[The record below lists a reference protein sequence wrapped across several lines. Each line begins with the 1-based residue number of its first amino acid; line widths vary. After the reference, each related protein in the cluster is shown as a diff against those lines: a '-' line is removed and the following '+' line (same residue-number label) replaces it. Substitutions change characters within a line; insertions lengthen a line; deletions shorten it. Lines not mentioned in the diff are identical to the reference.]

1 MAKIKIYI
9 VLILNLP
16 SSVALGGPRWV
27 PGTNLNNTAATDI
40 PSNLTSTLQM
50 AIVNVQKLRL
60 PHCEPQGGHRCSL
73 KPSLVK
79 PPCARS
85 PHAGTSEAWR
95 FDRGRFEKPTVASVR
110 LTAWQAQF
118 LTSSHAHLKRGALTG
133 EGLRNQLWPLCG
145 SQFAS
150 GHCVVH
156 SLAGAVFDHQLW
168 PSEKWRFD
176 GGRFEGTSV
185 AAVLFKF
192 VLGTHLGPPN
202 ATLPGKLR
210 MRTTQILDFC
220 HCVV

>member
-95 FDRGRFEKPTVASVR
+95 FDRGRFEKPTVAS
-110 LTAWQAQF
+110 AAY
-118 LTSSHAHLKRGALTG
+118 
-133 EGLRNQLWPLCG
+133 
-145 SQFAS
+145 
-150 GHCVVH
+150 
-156 SLAGAVFDHQLW
+156 SLAGAVFDQQPC
-168 PSEKWRFD
+168 PSEAWSFD
-176 GGRFEGTSV
+176 RGRFEEPTV
-185 AAVLFKF
+185 ATMRLTVCEWPLCGSQLGRRSFWPSTMAIWKVEVWRGKVWRNICGRCAV
-192 VLGTHLGPPN
+192 
-202 ATLPGKLR
+202 
-210 MRTTQILDFC
+210 
-220 HCVV
+220 